1 MLLFDKR
8 YDLNPNIKKV
18 IDSVSRERITI
29 RYGNSNIILENPK
42 LLLEI
47 TKGNFKYNEETKK
60 YDLTLSK
67 FKDLNMMTSING
79 INIIIDK
86 IDFESDHVQP
96 RNINNK
102 TYLYLFDNIKEIGS
116 NYIYEIPIIIAD
128 ILTVL
133 QDFSISKRW

>member
-60 YDLTLSK
+60 YDLILSK

-96 RNINNK
+96 RTINNK